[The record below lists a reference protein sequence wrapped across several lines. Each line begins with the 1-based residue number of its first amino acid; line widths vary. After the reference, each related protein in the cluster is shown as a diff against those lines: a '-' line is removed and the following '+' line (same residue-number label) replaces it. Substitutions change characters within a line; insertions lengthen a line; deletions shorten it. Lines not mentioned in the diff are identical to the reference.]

1 MRLSIPTPPVAARL
15 LAVALAVIAPLGAQ
29 PVAGQ
34 GAAIAQ
40 GSATSKGPGIE
51 RRAIGSQAGRG
62 WSAALVV
69 EEGQLVHTATFS
81 PVDAGGR
88 LVATDATAQA
98 IRVLDDMDAA
108 LRVVGSNLGQLAR
121 LHVYVA
127 DASVTPAVDT
137 VLAKRFGANHA
148 PALTI
153 VETRMP
159 REGVLVVMD
168 AVAVTARKAP
178 TGRPER
184 LVLPRLPKNAGD
196 AAHVAVQPAGPF
208 VIVSGRAAQGDF
220 EAAVRGTMDQLRGDL
235 KTVGLGFEH
244 AVHVKAFLG
253 DMTRAD
259 DLRRVVATTFEGVA
273 PPIVVTEW
281 RRSGAPAEIELVATA
296 PGATDPTQRVAFVE
310 PISARYSRVARI
322 FTGRPIFISG
332 LAGRSADPAT
342 QVREIFADL
351 RTVLAAAGSDI
362 RHVPK
367 ATYYVAD
374 QVADAEFNTIRP
386 TIYDPNRPPAAS
398 KISVQGT
405 GRAGTVTV
413 VDFIAVTV
421 DR

>member
-1 MRLSIPTPPVAARL
+1 MRLSVPTPPAAARF
-15 LAVALAVIAPLGAQ
+15 LAVALSVIAPFTART
-29 PVAGQ
+29 VT
-34 GAAIAQ
+34 AQ
-40 GSATSKGPGIE
+40 GTATALASATTKAPGIE
-51 RRAIGSQAGRG
+51 RRAIGTQAGRG
-62 WSAALVV
+62 WSSALVV
-69 EEGQLVHTATFS
+69 AQGHLVHTGTFS
-81 PVDAGGR
+81 PVDAAGR

-98 IRVLDDMDAA
+98 TRVLDDMDAA
-108 LRVVGSNLGQLAR
+108 LRVVGSSLGQLAR

-127 DASVTPAVDT
+127 DASVAPAIDA
-137 VLAKRFGANHA
+137 VLAKRFPTAA
-148 PALTI
+148 PALTV

-159 REGVLVVMD
+159 RDGVLVVMD
-168 AVAVTARKAP
+168 AVAVTGRKAP
-178 TGRPER
+178 AGRPER
-184 LVLPRLPKNAGD
+184 VVLPRLPKNAGE

-220 EAAVRGTMDQLRGDL
+220 EAAVRGTMEQLRGDL

-253 DMTRAD
+253 DMMRAD
-259 DLRRVVATTFEGVA
+259 DLRRIVAGMFEGVA

-281 RRSGAPAEIELVATA
+281 VRSGAPTEIELVATA
-296 PGATDPTQRVAFVE
+296 PGATDATERVAFVE

-322 FTGRPIFISG
+322 FAGHPVFIAG

-374 QVADAEFNTIRP
+374 QVADAEFNAVRP

-405 GRAGTVTV
+405 GRPGVVTT

-421 DR
+421 GR